1 MKQEEPIFK
10 SRGLKSDDQANLV
23 VFIKKS
29 LRAQLSDEML
39 RLNLKK
45 KLEELIQIE
54 LKQLNA
60 QLITE

>member
-10 SRGLKSDDQANLV
+10 SRGLKSDDQTNLV

-45 KLEELIQIE
+45 IRRI
-54 LKQLNA
+54 NSN
-60 QLITE
+60 